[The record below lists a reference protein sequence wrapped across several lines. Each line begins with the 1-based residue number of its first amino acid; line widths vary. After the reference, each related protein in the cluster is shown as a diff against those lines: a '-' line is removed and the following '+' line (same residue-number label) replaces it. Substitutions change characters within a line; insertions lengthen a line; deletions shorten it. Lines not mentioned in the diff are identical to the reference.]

1 MPAKTL
7 KTIDVRTRAQWR
19 KWLQAHCGSEPEVWL
34 VFHKLHTGAKSIDY
48 EAAVEEALCFGW
60 VDSLVRRLDD
70 DRYAR
75 KFTPRNAGSRWSA
88 INRRRYASLKAR
100 GLLEPAGLERPPTT
114 RSYVARTSIGD
125 GLPAYIETALKAN
138 ARAWQEFE
146 RLAPSYRRSY
156 VGWIDSA
163 KKAETKARRIEEAIR
178 RLAAGEKLGLK

>member
-1 MPAKTL
+1 M
-7 KTIDVRTRAQWR
+7 AQVASKALR
-19 KWLQAHCGSEPEVWL
+19 LGSRGLARVPQ
-34 VFHKLHTGAKSIDY
+34 LHARAKSIDY

-75 KFTPRNAGSRWSA
+75 KFTPRNADSRLVRDQPPA
-88 INRRRYASLKAR
+88 LREPR
-100 GLLEPAGLERPPTT
+100 GTRAPRAGGPRAAAYDTQLRP
-114 RSYVARTSIGD
+114 RASIGD
-125 GLPAYIETALKAN
+125 ALPAYIEKALKAN
-138 ARAWQEFE
+138 ARAWQEFQ